1 MKREIYPI
9 PLTEQSENVEK
20 NKDYFYALKSNNK
33 PLFRLLRAKGNKR
46 LDLALKSY
54 LKEIQD
60 LKDKTIE
67 ILHKKFNGVQY
78 QFSLDLANKGL
89 YSSADSATVAIN
101 KNVYVEDLY
110 FTFQTLRKYR
120 KIVGAY
126 NDN

>member
-9 PLTEQSENVEK
+9 PLAEQSENVEK

-33 PLFRLLRAKGNKR
+33 PLFRLLRIKGNRR

-54 LKEIQD
+54 LKEIQE

-67 ILHKKFNGVQY
+67 ILHNKFNGVQY
-78 QFSLDLANKGL
+78 QFSKDLVSKDL
-89 YSSADSATVAIN
+89 YSSPDSATIAIN
-101 KNVYVEDLY
+101 KNVYVEDLK
-110 FTFQTLRKYR
+110 FTFQTVRKYR
-120 KIVGAY
+120 KIVEAY